1 MFNIDKIIDEVNKKM
16 MYGDKPKVPEKI
28 NILNDFGNDNERKI
42 INELNKTREK
52 LNEIIKY
59 LEWMDK

>member
-1 MFNIDKIIDEVNKKM
+1 MFDIDKIIYESNKEI

-42 INELNKTREK
+42 VIELNKTREK

-59 LEWMDK
+59 LEWMNK

>member
-1 MFNIDKIIDEVNKKM
+1 MFGIDKIIDESNKER

-42 INELNKTREK
+42 VIELNKTREK